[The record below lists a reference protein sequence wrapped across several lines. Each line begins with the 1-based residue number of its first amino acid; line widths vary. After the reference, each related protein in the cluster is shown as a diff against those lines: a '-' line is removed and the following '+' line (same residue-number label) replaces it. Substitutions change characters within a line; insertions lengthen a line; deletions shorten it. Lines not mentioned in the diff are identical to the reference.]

1 MDQVKEKPK
10 EGTNVSKM
18 TTTASRL
25 LVEIYEPEV
34 PGLNRKIH
42 YLHDHNYRV
51 NFVDPVT
58 GEMMKS
64 SYVIIHPDKSVTIH
78 DD

>member
-1 MDQVKEKPK
+1 MDQVKEKSK
-10 EGTNVSKM
+10 EGKAVSKM
-18 TTTASRL
+18 TTAASRL
-25 LVEIYEPEV
+25 LVEIYAPKV

-51 NFVDPVT
+51 NFVDLVT
-58 GEMMKS
+58 GKMMKS
-64 SYVIIHPDKSVTIH
+64 NYIIIHPDKSVTMH